1 MAGRLRR
8 ALTEA
13 RINLNSKSTKAEAVL
28 AELARLMALTGAEA
42 DQFQQ
47 ALLDREQTG
56 STALGNGVAVPHARV
71 AGVAEIRAAFV
82 RTQKGVGFAAPDG
95 EAVDLF
101 FGLIVPV
108 HANTEHLEL
117 LAEIAE
123 LLSEP
128 DALNRL
134 RQARTAA
141 TIQTTLLEQSA

>member
-8 ALTEA
+8 ALTDA
-13 RINLNSKSTKAEAVL
+13 RINLNSKAGNAEAIL
-28 AELARLMALTGAEA
+28 AELGRLMAVTPAESE
-42 DQFQQ
+42 QFHH

-82 RTQKGVGFAAPDG
+82 RTQKALSFAAPDG
-95 EAVDLF
+95 ELVDLF

-128 DALNRL
+128 DALDRL
-134 RQARTAA
+134 RRAKSAA
-141 TIQTTLLEQSA
+141 TIQATLLEPSA

>member
-8 ALTEA
+8 ALTDA
-13 RINLNSKSTKAEAVL
+13 RINLNSKAGNAEAIL
-28 AELARLMALTGAEA
+28 AELGRLMALTPAESE
-42 DQFQQ
+42 QFYH

-71 AGVAEIRAAFV
+71 AGVADIRAAFV
-82 RTQKGVGFAAPDG
+82 RTQKTLSFAAPDG
-95 EAVDLF
+95 ELVDLF

-128 DALNRL
+128 DALDRL
-134 RQARTAA
+134 RQAKSAA
-141 TIQTTLLEQSA
+141 TIQATLLEPSE

>member
-13 RINLNSKSTKAEAVL
+13 RINLNSKAGNAEAIL
-28 AELARLMALTGAEA
+28 AELGRLMAVNPAETGS
-42 DQFQQ
+42 FHQ
-47 ALLDREQTG
+47 ALLDREHTG

-82 RTQKGVGFAAPDG
+82 RTQNPIGFASPDG
-95 EAVDLF
+95 EPVDLF

-123 LLSEP
+123 LLSES
-128 DALNRL
+128 DALDRL
-134 RQARTAA
+134 RRAKSAA
-141 TIQTTLLEQSA
+141 TIQATLLEPSA